1 MSNKTKK
8 TLLIVAKV
16 ALHVL
21 GFPLLFVL
29 SLILNLNVIKGGL
42 SYGAAA
48 FTSLIF
54 TVIVAAIYYLAY
66 FLVRTKK
73 KRSIRN
79 QHIIVAIV
87 VVCSLTGLWMLLDAF
102 IPEPLETAT
111 SSTIRWEDLSDNWEA
126 RAEVNSNLLKE
137 YITLNYN
144 LGRIP
149 TEGKSLDSYLKE
161 GAKNAAVA
169 DVMKKDFLS
178 IDNNGYATFTGPS
191 IDYAQIDRMTIPV
204 LLHLLLDK
212 RTSTSTEG
220 PRLIPML
227 YYHSGVEGDD
237 TPYMVVRTTYKA
249 GGVTCHYCVV
259 DEDLNVIEDLEE
271 VNVIIR
277 KNGKFVAQ
285 HKSYNGEGHEEIDEK
300 ACDTQAQALAYLQDE
315 WYVTDDYYY
324 VDYRLV
330 EANWDVLDMMG
341 TPMEMQLLSPE
352 MMNFNLGDVN
362 SMLASM
368 GTVGDLLQMDM
379 IEDTFELV
387 AMMTSEKEVLGS
399 PLYIGIDTQ
408 TGTLSLTPA
417 NARRGT
423 LDYMRQAWL
432 DSNGLLYIV
441 VGFFSTRTLF
451 YIYGPI
457 MAIIA
462 ILLGLVREQQAKIK
476 AQEAQGGAEEQ
487 PEEKPEGEEELSEE
501 EQAAQVS
508 ELGQVDV

>member
-1 MSNKTKK
+1 MSNSTKK
-8 TLLIVAKV
+8 TLLLVAKI

-29 SLILNLNVIKGGL
+29 ALVLNLNLIKGGI

-48 FTSLIF
+48 FASLIF
-54 TVIVAAIYYLAY
+54 TAIIAVIYFLTY

-79 QHIIVAIV
+79 QHIIIAIV
-87 VVCSLTGLWMLLDAF
+87 VVCSMTGLWMLLDAF
-102 IPEPLETAT
+102 VPEPLETAT
-111 SSTIRWEDLSDNWEA
+111 SSTIRWEDFSDNWDA
-126 RAEVNSNLLKE
+126 RAEVNANLLKD

-149 TEGKSLDSYLKE
+149 TEGKSLDAYLKE
-161 GAKNAAVA
+161 GVRNKDVA
-169 DVMKKDFLS
+169 DVLERDFLS
-178 IDNNGYATFTGPS
+178 IDNNGYATFVGPS

-227 YYHSGVEGDD
+227 YYHSGVEGDNNA
-237 TPYMVVRTTYKA
+237 YLVVRTTYKA
-249 GGVTCHYCVV
+249 GGVTCHYAVV
-259 DEDLNVIEDLEE
+259 DDDLNVIEDLEE

-315 WYVTDDYYY
+315 WFVTDDYYY

-341 TPMEMQLLSPE
+341 TPMEMQLLSAD
-352 MMNFNLGDVN
+352 MMNMNLGDVN
-362 SMLASM
+362 ALLASF

-387 AMMTSEKEVLGS
+387 ALMTSEKEVLGS
-399 PLYIGIDTQ
+399 PLYVGINTE
-408 TGTLSLTPA
+408 TGALSLTPA
-417 NARRGT
+417 NDRRGT

-432 DSNGLLYIV
+432 NSNGLLYIV
-441 VGFFSTRTLF
+441 CGFFSTRTLF
-451 YIYGPI
+451 YIYSPI
-457 MAIIA
+457 LAILA
-462 ILLGLVREQQAKIK
+462 LLLGLVREREAKLK
-476 AQEAQGGAEEQ
+476 ADEAAAKTEE
-487 PEEKPEGEEELSEE
+487 PEDKPESEEELSEE
-501 EQAAQVS
+501 EKAAQVS